1 MEVVLPAGM
10 TVAESHDIALG
21 LQHKIES
28 LEEVE
33 RAFVHVDYLTR
44 DGLEH
49 KVERELVNASSTTAT
64 GGSSNSPRGGVG
76 GLSSSDPDDIAVES
90 TSFGLRSRSKL
101 TIGLESLSNA
111 DNNTIDSML

>member
-1 MEVVLPAGM
+1 MYLSPDI
-10 TVAESHDIALG
+10 TCSCTESHDIALA

-49 KVERELVNASSTTAT
+49 KVERELVMKAEGVKTHAAFDSPAQDSAGQSDSDVENNAEVNDS
-64 GGSSNSPRGGVG
+64 
-76 GLSSSDPDDIAVES
+76 
-90 TSFGLRSRSKL
+90 SFGLRSRTKAGV
-101 TIGLESLSNA
+101 GLENSPSALIL
-111 DNNTIDSML
+111 NNLVS